1 MPNHFVLKEFRVSDL
16 FAGPSAL
23 ADIMPIEQ
31 TPLRVQIAEILRR
44 AIVSGKLRPG
54 SVLVEATLAEQMNV
68 SRAPIR
74 EAIQILESDGLVET
88 VAYKGKRVKPLTA
101 REVEETYNLREVF
114 EVMAVRRILEYGHPV
129 AALWTHCHEMDRA
142 AVEGDQE
149 KLTAADEAFHRTL
162 IKVADH
168 DLLLASWNS
177 LYLRIHQ
184 IMALRN
190 TVQPNLFDIAGNHPP
205 IVLALEA
212 HDVDEA
218 VQLITEHTRSL
229 ADFDPASIAE
239 LNA

>member
-1 MPNHFVLKEFRVSDL
+1 MH
-16 FAGPSAL
+16 
-23 ADIMPIEQ
+23 DITPIEQ
-31 TPLRVQIAEILRR
+31 TPLRIQIAEMLRR

-74 EAIQILESDGLVET
+74 EAIQILENDGLVET

-114 EVMAVRRILEYGHPV
+114 EVMAVRRILQYGRPV
-129 AALWTHCHEMDRA
+129 AALWAHCHETDRA
-142 AVEGDQE
+142 VDAGDQD

-162 IKVADH
+162 IQVADH

-190 TVQPNLFDIAGNHPP
+190 TVQPNLFDISGTHPP
-205 IVLALEA
+205 IVRALEA

-218 VQLITEHTRSL
+218 VRLITEHTSSL
-229 ADFDPASIAE
+229 ANFDPASIAE

>member
-1 MPNHFVLKEFRVSDL
+1 MFLRSYQCLTFFP
-16 FAGPSAL
+16 GPSAVP
-23 ADIMPIEQ
+23 DITPIEQ
-31 TPLRVQIAEILRR
+31 TPLRIQIAEMLRR

-74 EAIQILESDGLVET
+74 EAIQILENDGLVET

-114 EVMAVRRILEYGHPV
+114 EVMAVRRILQYGHPV
-129 AALWTHCHEMDRA
+129 AALWAHCHEMDRA
-142 AVEGDQE
+142 ADAGDQD

-162 IKVADH
+162 IQVADH

-190 TVQPNLFDIAGNHPP
+190 TVQPNLFDISGTHPP
-205 IVLALEA
+205 IVRALEA

-218 VQLITEHTRSL
+218 VRLITEHTSSL
-229 ADFDPASIAE
+229 ANFDPASIAE

>member
-1 MPNHFVLKEFRVSDL
+1 MH
-16 FAGPSAL
+16 
-23 ADIMPIEQ
+23 DITPIEQ
-31 TPLRVQIAEILRR
+31 TPLRIQIAEMLRR

-74 EAIQILESDGLVET
+74 EAIQILENDGLVET

-114 EVMAVRRILEYGHPV
+114 EVMAVRRILQYGHPV
-129 AALWTHCHEMDRA
+129 AALWAHCNEMDRA
-142 AVEGDQE
+142 ADAGDQD

-162 IKVADH
+162 IQVADH

-190 TVQPNLFDIAGNHPP
+190 TVQPNLFDISGTHPP
-205 IVLALEA
+205 IVRALEA

-218 VQLITEHTRSL
+218 VRLITEHPSSL
-229 ADFDPASIAE
+229 ANFDPASIAE

>member
-1 MPNHFVLKEFRVSDL
+1 MH
-16 FAGPSAL
+16 
-23 ADIMPIEQ
+23 DITPIEQ
-31 TPLRVQIAEILRR
+31 TPLRIPIAEMLRR

-74 EAIQILESDGLVET
+74 EAIQILENDGLVET

-114 EVMAVRRILEYGHPV
+114 EVMAVRRILQYGRPV
-129 AALWTHCHEMDRA
+129 AALWAHCHEMDRA
-142 AVEGDQE
+142 ADAGDQD

-162 IKVADH
+162 IQVADH

-190 TVQPNLFDIAGNHPP
+190 TVQPNLFDISGTHPP
-205 IVLALEA
+205 IVRALEA

-218 VQLITEHTRSL
+218 VRLITEHTSSL
-229 ADFDPASIAE
+229 ANFDPASIAE
-239 LNA
+239 LNARNRSVS